1 MGESWGRQRSVFGAP
16 GEGPRVFFTG
26 NLEPP
31 GAHLLEKMIVCRARG
46 CKSSVFCRKARSGG
60 LQGTVS
66 PEKVKITNARTSPRP
81 RGYVAKLENL
91 EKVRGQGC
99 PMRFGYEG
107 YVAKRR
113 NGQRVHG

>member
-1 MGESWGRQRSVFGAP
+1 MGESWGQQRNVFDAP

-31 GAHLLEKMIVCRARG
+31 GAHVLEKMIVGLAAARVQFSIERG
-46 CKSSVFCRKARSGG
+46 LEISRDPRS
-60 LQGTVS
+60 TENAS
-66 PEKVKITNARTSPRP
+66 FSKVCTPPRP
-81 RGYVAKLENL
+81 RWYVAKLENL

-99 PMRFGYEG
+99 PTRCGYEG

-113 NGQRVHG
+113 KGQRVEG